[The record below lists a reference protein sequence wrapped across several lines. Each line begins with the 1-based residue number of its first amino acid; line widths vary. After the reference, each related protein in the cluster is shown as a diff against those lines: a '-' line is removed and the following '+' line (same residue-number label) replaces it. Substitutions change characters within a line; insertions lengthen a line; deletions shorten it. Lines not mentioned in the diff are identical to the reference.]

1 MKIKK
6 DYKMAQSKSINKDLT
21 KLTVFEQFNILNNQ
35 MECLYGLIAN
45 THKFYSVLSSSIV
58 GVAIL
63 LYSNNILPTNHFN
76 YLYYII
82 ILMYAVSIIWYRN
95 LAVYWFDLNN
105 KSAEYN
111 EFIKKNKIISMY
123 NSSVLVNTRKVN
135 MVIPFLLGGIICLTL
150 IKYSTYISWYDY
162 LFSGLYILL
171 FYLGFLR
178 KISWQIIKSL

>member
-1 MKIKK
+1 
-6 DYKMAQSKSINKDLT
+6 
-21 KLTVFEQFNILNNQ
+21 
-35 MECLYGLIAN
+35 
-45 THKFYSVLSSSIV
+45 
-58 GVAIL
+58 
-63 LYSNNILPTNHFN
+63 
-76 YLYYII
+76 
-82 ILMYAVSIIWYRN
+82 MYAVSIIWYRN

-135 MVIPFLLGGIICLTL
+135 MVIPFLLGGIICITL
-150 IKYSTYISWYDY
+150 IKYSTYISWCDY